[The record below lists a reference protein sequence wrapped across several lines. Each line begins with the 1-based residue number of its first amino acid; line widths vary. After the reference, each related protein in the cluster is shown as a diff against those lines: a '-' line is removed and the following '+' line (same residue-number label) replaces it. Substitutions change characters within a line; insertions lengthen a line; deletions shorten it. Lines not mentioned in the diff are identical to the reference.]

1 MKILTVSSENP
12 PYQYSTPEII
22 SAADRLWLSK
32 QEERVRSTA
41 LKIFK
46 GADIQKRGSVIPIE
60 EVFTPTS
67 FAEKNDIYI
76 RESKKLAEQAL
87 LSACEKID
95 LSPSKIDVLITTSCT
110 GFMIPSVDAFLVD
123 KLQMKKNVIRMP
135 VTEMGCAGGTAATI
149 YAREIL
155 RGDPKKVV
163 AIVAVE
169 LPSLTFQHQDLSMEN
184 IVSTAIFADG
194 AAAMILSGEGSG
206 IEILDT
212 NMHHFEESTYLMGYQ
227 LTNHGLKIVL
237 DRDVPD
243 AISSEFPKFFHPFLE
258 KNSLDLKEIS
268 HFVFHPGG
276 KKILQQV
283 ESLLSPHGKNVE
295 SSKKVLRERGNLS
308 SATVLCVLEDVL
320 RQNPQK
326 GDLGYM
332 LAFGPGFSAQSILLR
347 W

>member
-1 MKILTVSSENP
+1 MKILTVSSVTP
-12 PYQYSTPEII
+12 PYQYSTSEII
-22 SAADRLWLSK
+22 STADSLWLSK
-32 QEERVRSTA
+32 QDERTRSTA

-46 GADIQKRGSVIPIE
+46 GADIQKRGSVIAIDQ
-60 EVFTPTS
+60 VFTPTS

-76 RESKKLAEQAL
+76 KECKKLAEAAL
-87 LSACEKID
+87 ISACEKID

-123 KLQMKKNVIRMP
+123 RLKMNRNVIRMP
-135 VTEMGCAGGTAATI
+135 ITEMGCAGGTAATI

-155 RGDPKKVV
+155 KGDPKKIV

-194 AAAMILSGEGSG
+194 AAAMILGGDGNG

-212 NMHHFEESTYLMGYQ
+212 QMHHFNESTYLMGYQ
-227 LTNHGLKIVL
+227 LTNQGLKIVL

-243 AISSEFPKFFHPFLE
+243 AISTEFSKFFDPFLQ
-258 KNSLDLKEIS
+258 KNGLDIKDIS

-283 ESLLSPHGKNVE
+283 EKLLAPHGKNVE

-308 SATVLCVLEDVL
+308 SATVLCVLEDVI
-320 RQNPQK
+320 RQKPK
-326 GDLGYM
+326 AGDLGYM